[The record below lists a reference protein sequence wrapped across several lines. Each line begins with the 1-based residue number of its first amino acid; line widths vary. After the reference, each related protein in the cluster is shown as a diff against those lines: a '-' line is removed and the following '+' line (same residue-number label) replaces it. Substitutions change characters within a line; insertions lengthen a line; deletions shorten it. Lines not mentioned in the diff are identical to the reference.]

1 MQIVLQ
7 IVRQYTHKPI
17 PLVERDGVSVLST
30 GDSFELA
37 ARAMKFVKFTL
48 QALFGRLSTR
58 GAPISISRWVHA
70 VSKPFLF
77 FSLTPGDLLRRER
90 LEHLPVRADM
100 PTESMQLVQ
109 R

>member
-30 GDSFELA
+30 SDSFELT

-48 QALFGRLSTR
+48 QPLSGQLSTR
-58 GAPISISRWVHA
+58 GAPISISRWVQA
-70 VSKPFLF
+70 VSASFLF
-77 FSLTPGDLLRRER
+77 FSLAPGDLLSSDVSVSQTPAHHAS
-90 LEHLPVRADM
+90 LEV
-100 PTESMQLVQ
+100 PTT
-109 R
+109 